1 MMKAARGAAAVFAVA
16 LAAACGG
23 GDTGP
28 GAGRTAPGAERTAKT
43 GALETGA
50 AALQAKAPVDQIAM
64 YLVGF
69 HPGKADPQMQMES
82 HHYCDQVNEDF
93 AQCVLYDG
101 NTEDA
106 RLHGVEYIIS
116 EKLYEKLPAEEKAYW
131 HPHNYEVLSGQLQ
144 MPGLPDAAADEALRS
159 KLNSYGKTWHFWKT
173 GVHEQPADEMPFGPP
188 HLAWSFNHDGEAKA
202 GLVEARDRRM
212 GLDTAEERRER
223 QAWVSAARPQ
233 GGVSA
238 IADAFPDAKPIPGVR
253 DSGDTAT
260 TPVPTFEMK
269 NGRPEHT
276 GK

>member
-1 MMKAARGAAAVFAVA
+1 MIKTARGAAALFAAA

-28 GAGRTAPGAERTAKT
+28 RQGQTAPGAERTAKT

-50 AALQAKAPVDQIAM
+50 AALQAKAPVDQIAL

-69 HPGKADPQMQMES
+69 HPGKADPRMQMES
-82 HHYCDQVNEDF
+82 HHYCDQVNEEF

-101 NTEDA
+101 NTESA

-116 EKLYEKLPAEEKAYW
+116 EKLYETLPAEEKAYW
-131 HPHNYEVLSGQLQ
+131 HPHNYELLSGQLQ
-144 MPGLPDAAADEALRS
+144 MPGLPDAAADEALRG

-173 GVHEQPADEMPFGPP
+173 GIHEQPADQMPLGPP

-202 GLVEARDRRM
+202 GLVEARDQRM
-212 GLDTAEERRER
+212 GLNTTGERRDR
-223 QAWVSAARPQ
+223 QDWVAAARPQ

-253 DSGDTAT
+253 DNGDAST
-260 TPVPTFEMK
+260 TSVPTFRM
-269 NGRPEHT
+269 NDGQPEPT
-276 GK
+276 RK

>member
-1 MMKAARGAAAVFAVA
+1 MKGTMMTIVAAAA
-16 LAAACGG
+16 LGAAACGG

-28 GAGRTAPGAERTAKT
+28 GEGQTAPGAARTEKT
-43 GALETGA
+43 AALETGA

-116 EKLYEKLPAEEKAYW
+116 EKLYETLPAEEKAYW
-131 HPHNYEVLSGQLQ
+131 HPHNYEVLSGTLQ
-144 MPGLPDAAADEALRS
+144 MPGLPDAAADAALRG

-173 GVHEQPADEMPFGPP
+173 GVYQQASDDLPLGPP

-202 GLVEARDRRM
+202 GLIEERDERM
-212 GLDTAEERRER
+212 GVNTAEERRDR
-223 QAWVSAARPQ
+223 QEWVPAARPQ
-233 GGVSA
+233 GGVNA
-238 IADAFPDAKPIPGVR
+238 IADAFPDRKPIPGVT
-253 DSGDTAT
+253 DNGDAASE
-260 TPVPTFEMK
+260 PVPTMVMQK
-269 NGRPEHT
+269 GGTKP
-276 GK
+276 GGQ